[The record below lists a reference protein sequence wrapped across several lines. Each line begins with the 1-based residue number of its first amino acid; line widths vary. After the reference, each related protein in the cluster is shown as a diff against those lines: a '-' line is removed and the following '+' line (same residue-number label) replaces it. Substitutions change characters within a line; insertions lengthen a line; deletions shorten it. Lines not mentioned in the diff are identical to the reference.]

1 MRTGNQLLGHA
12 KPKWTDPLSDERT
25 KTEDKKSTLSTQQF
39 TKLQNFLAKKAEEE
53 KFTSQ
58 DANTVKQMVGNFFS
72 TGNPKKSTKSV
83 LNTDDDSKATRSK
96 RDPAP
101 DDFDGK
107 WNLRCF
113 VCPVSDTPHEFGDC
127 ETALTAGNKLR
138 RQRAANLVLC
148 MACLSR
154 TCRKEAE
161 ENNDFWNCKNKKL
174 WIPCHSCTQFS
185 ESKGNENWTNSQFVC
200 TFHHF
205 SPDPQLLSAIAVRI
219 GCDPDTKM
227 VF

>member
-1 MRTGNQLLGHA
+1 M
-12 KPKWTDPLSDERT
+12 
-25 KTEDKKSTLSTQQF
+25 
-39 TKLQNFLAKKAEEE
+39 
-53 KFTSQ
+53 
-58 DANTVKQMVGNFFS
+58 
-72 TGNPKKSTKSV
+72 
-83 LNTDDDSKATRSK
+83 NTDDDDKETKPKKERQP

-200 TFHHF
+200 TFHQF
-205 SPDPQLLSAIAVRI
+205 PTDSQLLNDIAERI
-219 GCDPDTKM
+219 GCDPTREM